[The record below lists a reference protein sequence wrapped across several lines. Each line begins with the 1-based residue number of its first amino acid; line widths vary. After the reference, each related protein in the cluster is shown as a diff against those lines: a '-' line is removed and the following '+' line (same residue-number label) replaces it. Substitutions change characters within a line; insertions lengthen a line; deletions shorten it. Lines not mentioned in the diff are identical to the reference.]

1 MARRPPAR
9 KSGVRNDPAAKK
21 AAAPKVAAKKA
32 KVAAQKAKRAAK
44 PRIARRAARSDVAPL
59 PAVTVET
66 VPVGGDGPPDE
77 TLADQ
82 SLTVVGIGASAGG
95 LDAFVQLVHALPRS
109 SGLAFVLVQHM
120 APQHDSA
127 LPELL
132 AAQSRIPV
140 SQVVDGVLLEPDHI
154 YVNPPNAELKLDGRT
169 VRLVPRPTDR
179 SQYTPI
185 DAFFRSLASD
195 AGERAIAVVLSGT
208 ASDGSSGLGDVKAA
222 GGITIAQRPETAKYD
237 GMPRAAIAT
246 GMIDLVL
253 APADIGQA
261 LVQIGSHATL
271 RRSDDAIDGDSR
283 AKLFDRILA
292 LLRNGVGV
300 DFRQYKR
307 PTIERRVTRRMVLH
321 RFSRLEQYVS
331 FLEKNPLEVQA
342 LFQDVLI
349 LVTRFFR
356 DPDAFEMLRSSALPR
371 IVDQRKD
378 DGPIR
383 AWIAGCSTGEEAYS
397 VAMLLLEFLG
407 DRESALPVQ
416 VFATDVSESAIEQAR
431 NGVYPASIAS
441 DVSPARLRRF
451 FSKVDGGYRISKAV
465 RDVCI
470 FARQD
475 ITRDPPFSRLD
486 LIVCRNVMIYLNGAV
501 QQKLMTLFH
510 YALRPSGFLLLGT
523 AETIGQYSDFFHIED
538 KRYRLYAK
546 KQLASASV
554 VLPTDYAMTM
564 GTRGRAAVALP
575 REDTRS
581 VQGEADRILQERYAP
596 PGVIVDAD
604 MQIIQFRGHT
614 GAYLEPAPGDPSV
627 NLLKMARDG
636 LLYGLR
642 SALQAARRG
651 NAPAR
656 RDGLRVKR
664 DGGFHEF
671 GVEVLPLV
679 SSEHAHFLVLF
690 HAATEPVP
698 EAAAPAKRG
707 KGRAERPR
715 TRSDREYAA
724 HVARLQQELDASR
737 EYLQPIIQE
746 LEAANEEL
754 QSANEEILSANEEL
768 QSTNEELDT
777 AKEELQSTNEE
788 LNTVN
793 DELRGR
799 NEELSRVN
807 SDLENLLASVQIAI
821 VIVARDLRIRRFTP
835 MAERVLNLIPADL
848 GRPISHIKPNIDCPD
863 LEARILQVLDTVTPQ
878 ECNVED
884 LQGSR
889 YLLRIRPYKDLE
901 NRIDGAVL
909 ALFDVKMVASS
920 TESA

>member
-1 MARRPPAR
+1 VSQA
-9 KSGVRNDPAAKK
+9 S
-21 AAAPKVAAKKA
+21 
-32 KVAAQKAKRAAK
+32 
-44 PRIARRAARSDVAPL
+44 
-59 PAVTVET
+59 PAVERRSTPPVSPRPDDLVGASGRELVVRREEPLEVV
-66 VPVGGDGPPDE
+66 VPGEP
-77 TLADQ
+77 L
-82 SLTVVGIGASAGG
+82 LTVVGIGASAGG
-95 LDAFVQLVHALPRS
+95 LDAFVDLVRTLPER

-127 LPELL
+127 LPALL

-140 SQVVDGVLLEPDHI
+140 RQVVDGAVLESDHI
-154 YVNPPNAELKLDGRT
+154 YVNPPNAEM
-169 VRLVPRPTDR
+169 RLENGTLRLSPRPTDR

-185 DAFFRSLASD
+185 DVFFRSLASA
-195 AGERAIAVVLSGT
+195 AGERSIAVVLSGT

-246 GMIDLVL
+246 GMIDLIL
-253 APADIGQA
+253 SPTEIGQA
-261 LVQIGSHATL
+261 LVQIGSHPNQ
-271 RRSDDAIDGDSR
+271 RRLEEDDVDLDSR

-292 LLRNGVGV
+292 LLRSGVGV

-307 PTIERRVTRRMVLH
+307 PTIERRVNRRMVLH
-321 RFSRLEQYVS
+321 RLPRLDQYVRL
-331 FLEKNPLEVQA
+331 LEKNSAEVQA

-356 DPDAFEMLRSSALPR
+356 DPDAFEVLRSVAFPR
-371 IVDQRKD
+371 IFDEHKD

-383 AWIAGCSTGEEAYS
+383 VWIAGCSTGEEAYS

-407 DRESALPVQ
+407 DRESALPIQ
-416 VFATDVSESAIEQAR
+416 VFATDVSESAVEQAR

-441 DVSPARLRRF
+441 DVSQVRLRRF

-486 LIVCRNVMIYLNGAV
+486 LILCRNVMIYLSGAV

-510 YALRPSGFLLLGT
+510 YALRPFGFLLLGT
-523 AETIGQYSDFFHIED
+523 AETIGQHSDFFRIED
-538 KRYRLYAK
+538 KRFRLYAK
-546 KQLASASV
+546 KQLTAASV
-554 VLPTDYAMTM
+554 VLPTDYAVTVS
-564 GTRGRAAVALP
+564 GRGRVAAIIP
-575 REDTRS
+575 REDTRT
-581 VQGEADRILQERYAP
+581 VQGEADRIIQERYAP

-604 MQIIQFRGHT
+604 MQIVQFRGHT
-614 GAYLEPAPGDPSV
+614 GTYLEPAPGDPSV

-642 SALQAARRG
+642 SALQVARRN

-656 RDGLRVKR
+656 RDGMRVKR
-664 DGGFHEF
+664 NGGFYDV
-671 GVEVLPLV
+671 GVEVLPLL
-679 SSEHAHFLVLF
+679 SSDRAHFLVLF
-690 HAATEPVP
+690 HATDERAVEV
-698 EAAAPAKRG
+698 EAPRRVAKSSDG
-707 KGRAERPR
+707 KRR
-715 TRSDREYAA
+715 TRADREYEA

-848 GRPISHIKPNIDCPD
+848 GRPISHIKPNIDCAD
-863 LEARILQVLDTVTPQ
+863 LEARILHVLDTVTPQ
-878 ECNVED
+878 ECELED
-884 LQGSR
+884 RQGDR

-909 ALFDVKMVASS
+909 ALFDLRMGTSS
-920 TESA
+920 GEVS